1 MIEILDPLART
12 PGVRWV
18 GLVTQDGVPIAVPGC
33 SRADEEKS
41 GEELSPEA
49 VAALATAWLDDS
61 SRSLA
66 TLSWDAPRRVVMR
79 AARGTLVMLATRGAV
94 LMTVLDT
101 GVGPEELRL
110 PMDGVVARIQ
120 RTLRGMGREADRSA
134 PAPHAERTP
143 PALPGGAP
151 KHADAPIE
159 TQAMTHDEPQQG
171 GR

>member
-1 MIEILDPLART
+1 VIEMLDPLART

-33 SRADEEKS
+33 ARES
-41 GEELSPEA
+41 GEAGSDELEPEA
-49 VAALATAWLDDS
+49 VAALATAWMDDS
-61 SRSLA
+61 TRSLA
-66 TLSWDAPRRVVMR
+66 TLSWDAPRRVVLR

-94 LMTVLDT
+94 LLAVLDS

-120 RTLRGMGREADRSA
+120 RTLRGMGRETAPAASA
-134 PAPHAERTP
+134 PPAERTP

-151 KHADAPIE
+151 VRPNPAAE
-159 TQAMTHDEPQQG
+159 SRAMTHDEPQQG